1 TRRSDSIRQGCQSA
15 GVFKW
20 IARSD
25 QPPDAIELESLESEQ
40 GCAEM
45 RLVRRIERS
54 AKQTDSH
61 AGRVRRQ
68 QALENTNVRGVHGRG
83 RPLPWIRYLKVV
95 SWSTPTGPRACM
107 RPVAMPISAPK
118 PNSPPSANCVDAL
131 CNTIAESTSRRNL
144 SAACW
149 SSVMMASV

>member
-1 TRRSDSIRQGCQSA
+1 MGYGTRRSDSIRQGCQSA

-45 RLVRRIERS
+45 RLVRRIERP

-68 QALENTNVRGVHGRG
+68 QALENTKFLGFHGR
-83 RPLPWIRYLKVV
+83 V
-95 SWSTPTGPRACM
+95 
-107 RPVAMPISAPK
+107 
-118 PNSPPSANCVDAL
+118 
-131 CNTIAESTSRRNL
+131 
-144 SAACW
+144 
-149 SSVMMASV
+149 